1 MATEAGV
8 THPLLERQLRALG
21 LDEATPPD
29 PGVWRQFLAQVEGAY
44 AGADEDR
51 AQAATERQRAA
62 QAGQEQ
68 RAFYEGILG
77 RLPVEVA
84 VLDPGGRYL
93 FCNRAAIR
101 DDAIRAWIIGRTDR
115 EYVEHRGFDPGVA
128 LRREARFRAA
138 VEGGRPVSWEET
150 FTTPGGEPRHHLRHF
165 NPVFAPDERLEMV
178 LGYGRDVTER
188 RAAQDA
194 LQALNGEL
202 ERRVGERTEELRRLN
217 EQLQHDAFHDALTG
231 LPNRALLRDRL
242 GQAVERY
249 HRRPGSGFAVL
260 LLDCDRFKGV
270 NDSLGHTAGDAL
282 LVEMAGRL
290 RECVRPLDTVARM
303 GGDEFVILLE
313 EVDPGR
319 ALRAAERVQ
328 RALGTPLSLGGQ
340 DVQMSASIGVVLADP
355 AHTCPEDVLR
365 DADIAM
371 YRAKARGRAGHQL
384 FTAQMRAEALNLITL
399 ERDLRRAVRDGQLT
413 VEYQPIVALSSGEP
427 EGFEA
432 LVRWS
437 HPTLGPVSPVQ
448 FIPVAE
454 ESGLI
459 LDLDR
464 WVLREACVRMEA
476 WRREV
481 PHAGPLSLSVNF
493 SGQQFAQPD
502 LCERVEEILRET
514 GFDPHL
520 LRIEMTESVLVQDSE
535 VARANFGRLRALGI
549 GLHIDDFGTG
559 YSSLGYLQH
568 HPVNVIKIDRSFITR
583 MSASAE
589 SAELVRTMIGMARHL
604 GLRVVAEGVESP
616 GQLDALRGLGCDYG
630 QGYLFSRPL
639 SPGAAA
645 LFLQGARGPSSGHEV
660 TS

>member
-1 MATEAGV
+1 MSAEPSAESGV
-8 THPLLERQLRALG
+8 HPLLERDLRALG
-21 LDEATPPD
+21 LDETAPPD
-29 PGVWRQFLAQVEGAY
+29 PGAWRQLLSRVSETCARVDA
-44 AGADEDR
+44 DR
-51 AQAATERQRAA
+51 AQAAR
-62 QAGQEQ
+62 AGQEQ

-77 RLPVEVA
+77 RLPVEVV

-101 DDAIRAWIIGRTDR
+101 DDTIRAWIIGRSDR
-115 EYVEHRGFDPGVA
+115 EYVEHRGFDPEVA
-128 LRREARFRAA
+128 HRREAQFRAA

-150 FTTPGGEPRHHLRHF
+150 FPGSPGPRHHLRHF
-165 NPVFAPDERLEMV
+165 NPVFSPDGRLELV
-178 LGYGRDVTER
+178 LGYGRDITER
-188 RAAQDA
+188 REAQEA
-194 LQALNGEL
+194 LERLNGEL
-202 ERRVGERTEELRRLN
+202 ERRVEERTEELRRMG

-242 GQAVERY
+242 GQAIERA
-249 HRRPGSGFAVL
+249 HRRPGGQFAVL

-282 LVEMAGRL
+282 LVELAGRL
-290 RECVRPLDTVARM
+290 RGCVRPLDTVARM

-313 EVDPGR
+313 EVDPAE

-355 AHTCPEDVLR
+355 AHGGPEDVLR

-384 FTAQMRAEALNLITL
+384 FTAELRAEAQGLITL
-399 ERDLRRAVRDGQLT
+399 ERDLRAAVREGQLT
-413 VEYQPIVALSSGEP
+413 VEYQPIVALGSGEP

-437 HPTLGPVSPVQ
+437 HPTLGPVSPAQ

-464 WVLREACVRMEA
+464 WVLREASGRMEA
-476 WRREV
+476 WRREI
-481 PHAGPLSLSVNF
+481 PGPGPLSLSVNF

-514 GFDPHL
+514 GFDPRRL
-520 LRIEMTESVLVQDSE
+520 KIEMTESVLVQDSE
-535 VARANFGRLRALGI
+535 VARANFDRLRALGI

-583 MSASAE
+583 MSSSPE

-604 GLRVVAEGVESP
+604 GLRVVAEGIESAE
-616 GQLDALRGLGCDYG
+616 QLGALRALGCDYG

-639 SPGAAA
+639 GEGAAA
-645 LFLQGARGPSSGHEV
+645 LFLQGVRGAATSHGV
-660 TS
+660 TP